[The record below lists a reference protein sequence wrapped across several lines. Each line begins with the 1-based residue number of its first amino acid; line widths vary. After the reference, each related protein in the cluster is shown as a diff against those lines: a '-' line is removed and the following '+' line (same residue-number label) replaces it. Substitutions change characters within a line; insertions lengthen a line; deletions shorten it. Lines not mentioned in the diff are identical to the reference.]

1 VSYGEDSCSLLEML
15 LVLGFTHGSK
25 ALVLDELVL
34 DVLMFANRAP
44 WRDGGGGGG
53 GGDLTPSIGS

>member
-25 ALVLDELVL
+25 ALVLLKLVDYGFTSDIL
-34 DVLMFANRAP
+34 WA
-44 WRDGGGGGG
+44 
-53 GGDLTPSIGS
+53 